1 MPLDVVDLRTF
12 YAAPLGRLAQ
22 RRLSS
27 VVRSWWRDTTGLT
40 VVGCGF
46 ALPYL
51 EPFREEAMRA
61 LAFMPAEQ
69 GVVHWPPHGTHP
81 VSASAL
87 IEPDLLPLPDGSVD
101 RVLLVHMLEVSE
113 HPREVLDE
121 VWRVLSPGGRLIA
134 VAPNRRGWWASVD
147 TTPFG
152 HGQPFSRGQ
161 LGRLLRDS
169 LFSPERLSEILYIP
183 PFERESTLRMAPLF
197 ERIGGRLALPGA
209 GLLVQEATKQ
219 LYRPIPL
226 RKAARQ
232 RLLGLQPALA
242 PVGLRRRAGSL

>member
-1 MPLDVVDLRTF
+1 MALDVVDLRTF
-12 YAAPLGRLAQ
+12 YAAPLGRLAE
-22 RRLSS
+22 RLLASII
-27 VVRSWWRDTTGLT
+27 RGWWRDTTGMA

-51 EPFREEAMRA
+51 DLFRDEAMRT

-69 GVVHWPPHGTHP
+69 GVVHWPPHGTQP
-81 VSASAL
+81 VSSAAL
-87 IEPDLLPLPDGSVD
+87 VEPDLLPLPDGSID
-101 RVLLVHMLEVSE
+101 RVLLVHMLEVTE
-113 HPREVLDE
+113 HPRDVLDE

-169 LFSPERLSEILYIP
+169 LFSPERFGEILYIP
-183 PFERESTLRMAPLF
+183 PFERPTTLRMAPLF
-197 ERIGGRLALPGA
+197 ERVGSRLALPGA
-209 GLLVQEATKQ
+209 GLLVAEATKQ
-219 LYRPIPL
+219 LYRPIL
-226 RKAARQ
+226 VRKAAR
-232 RLLGLQPALA
+232 RALPRLQPVLVPA
-242 PVGLRRRAGSL
+242 GLRRGATSD

>member
-12 YAAPLGRLAQ
+12 YAGPLGRLAQ
-22 RRLSS
+22 RRLAT
-27 VVRSWWRDTTGLT
+27 VVRDWWPDTTGLT
-40 VVGCGF
+40 VMGCGF

-51 EPFREEAMRA
+51 DLFRDEAMRT

-101 RVLLVHMLEVSE
+101 RALLVHMLEVSE
-113 HPREVLDE
+113 HPRDVLDE
-121 VWRVLSPGGRLIA
+121 VWRVLSPGGRLIV

-161 LGRLLRDS
+161 LGRSLRDS

-183 PFERESTLRMAPLF
+183 PFERRTTLRMAPLF
-197 ERIGGRLALPGA
+197 EKIGGRLALPGA

-219 LYRPIPL
+219 LYRPILL
-226 RKAARQ
+226 RKTAR
-232 RLLGLQPALA
+232 RSLPSLRPALA
-242 PVGLRRRAGSL
+242 PAALRRDASV